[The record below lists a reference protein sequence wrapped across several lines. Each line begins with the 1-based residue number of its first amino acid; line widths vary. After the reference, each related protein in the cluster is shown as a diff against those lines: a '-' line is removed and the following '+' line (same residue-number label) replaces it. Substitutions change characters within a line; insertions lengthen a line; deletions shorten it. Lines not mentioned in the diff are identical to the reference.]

1 MDTSSLIVA
10 VMPIV
15 TLIGLFTGI
24 ALPFIAASRSRR
36 SHPRRLA
43 GAAAP
48 KRAAAAA
55 PAGYL
60 YVPGARIRCLG
71 YPAQARRRV
80 QQVPIVKK
88 TAQWIYYTSDSW
100 DRHEAVISPGRISRE
115 QFETDTRC
123 GDDSEHCPHRD
134 DRCRHGYPAGVIPVP
149 GDRPGP
155 AGRLFFA
162 TRAAAEDHL
171 HRGERERAGRAA
183 PPAPLIRDL
192 RRAMADAHPDRGG
205 TTEQFIQARRQYQ
218 AVLRHA

>member
-24 ALPFIAASRSRR
+24 ALPFIAASRPGRSR
-36 SHPRRLA
+36 PRRLA
-43 GAAAP
+43 GADAP
-48 KRAAAAA
+48 KRAGDAA

-123 GDDSEHCPHRD
+123 H
-134 DRCRHGYPAGVIPVP
+134 DRCRRGYPAGVIPVP

-205 TTEQFIQARRQYQ
+205 TTEQFIQARRRYQ
-218 AVLRHA
+218 TALRPARG